1 VYCLAEEINMTINL
15 PVQSPPVHRADGSQG
30 ALENQQ
36 GHQAN
41 RSWAGVQAAQTP
53 CDGLTGLAQQ
63 MCYAVLYSV

>member
-1 VYCLAEEINMTINL
+1 VLSAEEIIMVIKL
-15 PVQSPPVHRADGSQG
+15 PAQSPPVHRAGPSQG

-41 RSWAGVQAAQTP
+41 DSCAGVQAAQTP

>member
-1 VYCLAEEINMTINL
+1 MLSAEEIIMAIKL
-15 PVQSPPVHRADGSQG
+15 PAQSPPVYRADPSQG

-41 RSWAGVQAAQTP
+41 HSCAGVQAAQTP

>member
-1 VYCLAEEINMTINL
+1 MLSAEEINMTINL

-30 ALENQQ
+30 ALGNRQ

-41 RSWAGVQAAQTP
+41 DSYAGVQAAQTP

-63 MCYAVLYSV
+63 MCLAVIYGV

>member
-1 VYCLAEEINMTINL
+1 VLPAEESNMTINL
-15 PVQSPPVHRADGSQG
+15 PVQSPPVHRADGSHG

-41 RSWAGVQAAQTP
+41 DSCAGVQAAQTP

-63 MCYAVLYSV
+63 MCYAVIFGV

>member
-1 VYCLAEEINMTINL
+1 MTINL

-41 RSWAGVQAAQTP
+41 HSRAGVQAAQTP

>member
-1 VYCLAEEINMTINL
+1 MTINL

-30 ALENQQ
+30 ALEN
-36 GHQAN
+36 
-41 RSWAGVQAAQTP
+41 SWAGVQAAQTP

>member
-1 VYCLAEEINMTINL
+1 VLPAEEINMTINL

-41 RSWAGVQAAQTP
+41 DSCTGVQAAQTP

-63 MCYAVLYSV
+63 MCYAVIFGV